1 MAKGSEDGR
10 KVLARNRK
18 ALHEYHVLDSWE
30 AGIAL
35 TGPEV
40 KSIKG
45 GKVSLQEA
53 FARVDGGEVWLHGM
67 HVTPY
72 DPAAR
77 WNTDPV
83 RPRKLLLRRQEIRK
97 LIGATQEQG
106 QTLVPLDLHLKRGF
120 VKTTL
125 ALGRG
130 KRQYDRR
137 EELKRRTHDREVQ
150 RALKERE

>member
-1 MAKGSEDGR
+1 MAKDSEDGR

-18 ALHEYHVLDSWE
+18 ALHEYHVLESWE

-40 KSIKG
+40 KSIKN

-72 DPAAR
+72 DPAAG

-106 QTLVPLDLHLKRGF
+106 QTLVPLDLHLRRGF

-130 KRQYDRR
+130 KKQYDRR
-137 EELKRRTHDREVQ
+137 EDLKKRTHEREMQ
-150 RALKERE
+150 RALKERA